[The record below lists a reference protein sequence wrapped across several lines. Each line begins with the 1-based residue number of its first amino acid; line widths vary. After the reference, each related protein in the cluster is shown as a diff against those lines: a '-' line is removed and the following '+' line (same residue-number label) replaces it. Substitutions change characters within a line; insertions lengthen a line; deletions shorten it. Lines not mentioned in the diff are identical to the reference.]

1 MAFEEFQKNGYEY
14 IITTGLKSSS
24 DYYELSVNGYLIFH
38 PKIKKSSSI
47 EVSQHIIEVY
57 AYGSLNGEYSA
68 HFNLFVNHSLIA
80 DFLADKHKRRYSATW
95 KGSLSEIDSIMVQ
108 FTNDKVDEYGDINL
122 FIKEVLIDH
131 NIIIPYLNNS
141 EFYNSNLDGN
151 SRIVNN
157 FNSVAE
163 LARNWLLSKGI
174 DSSSIIAVPGERV
187 IINRTLTSALAFRA
201 WLRTTNIDIKGIN
214 IISLGTHARR
224 TWMTFNKILDEKYD
238 IGIISIPEPIYR
250 HSRERKVFK
259 TIRETLGIIY
269 YWFILIPY

>member
-1 MAFEEFQKNGYEY
+1 
-14 IITTGLKSSS
+14 
-24 DYYELSVNGYLIFH
+24 
-38 PKIKKSSSI
+38 
-47 EVSQHIIEVY
+47 
-57 AYGSLNGEYSA
+57 LNGEYSA